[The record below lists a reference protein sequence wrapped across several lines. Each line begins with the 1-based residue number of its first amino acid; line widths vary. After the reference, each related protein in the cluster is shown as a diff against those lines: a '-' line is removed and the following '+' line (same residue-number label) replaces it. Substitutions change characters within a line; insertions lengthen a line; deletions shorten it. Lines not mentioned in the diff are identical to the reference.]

1 MQYVF
6 QFARILMFCFLGEL
20 VHLVLPL
27 PIPASVYGLVLM
39 LAALK
44 LNILKPEKIREASRF
59 LISLFPLLFVP
70 PAVGTIELSS
80 ELKDLLIPIIIVV
93 IPGTILVCAVAGRTT
108 QSIVKRRERV

>member
-20 VHLVLPL
+20 IHLALPL

-44 LNILKPEKIREASRF
+44 LNILKPEQVRETSKF
-59 LISLFPLLFVP
+59 LIGIFPLLFVP
-70 PAVGTIELSS
+70 AAVGVIELSS
-80 ELKDLLIPIIIVV
+80 ELGSLLIPIIITV
-93 IPGTILVCAVAGRTT
+93 IPITILVCAAAGRTT
-108 QSIVKRRERV
+108 QSVVRRKERS